1 MNIDQTI
8 SELNALPVTDRIRII
23 AAIWDSMA
31 DSDAKLT
38 TPEQDAEL
46 NRRLLEHRKDPT
58 SSLTREELE
67 RRISD
72 Q

>member
-8 SELNALPVTDRIRII
+8 SELSALPVTDRIRII
-23 AAIWDSMA
+23 AAVWDSMA
-31 DSDAKLT
+31 NSDAKLT

-46 NRRLLEHRKDPT
+46 NRRLQEHRTNPR
-58 SSLTREELE
+58 SSLTREALE
-67 RRISD
+67 RRIAD